1 MLWKDNNVAKL
12 MNNSFINIE
21 KILNLKL
28 SKNSNSNDIMDL
40 ISQFND
46 HVSIKKIK
54 EKYLKIIPDAFTFSP
69 VSLGDVKKMKY

>member
-12 MNNSFINIE
+12 MNNNFINIE
-21 KILNLKL
+21 RILSLKL

-54 EKYLKIIPDAFTFSP
+54 
-69 VSLGDVKKMKY
+69 